1 MSPTFLAVT
10 FAWSFAFALWWI
22 SRITRCKHDWE
33 PVVERELP
41 SKAEIL
47 KQSGENIATWRQP
60 SQLAAIAEKTFFAV
74 ISCKKCGAVK
84 EFKVR
89 T

>member
-1 MSPTFLAVT
+1 MTTPMLAFLGVVVIAILFVV
-10 FAWSFAFALWWI
+10 W
-22 SRITRCKHDWE
+22 RIFRCLHDWE

-47 KQSGENIATWRQP
+47 KANGEDLSTWR
-60 SQLAAIAEKTFFAV
+60 STNQLASIAQKTFFAI

-84 EFKVR
+84 QFEVR